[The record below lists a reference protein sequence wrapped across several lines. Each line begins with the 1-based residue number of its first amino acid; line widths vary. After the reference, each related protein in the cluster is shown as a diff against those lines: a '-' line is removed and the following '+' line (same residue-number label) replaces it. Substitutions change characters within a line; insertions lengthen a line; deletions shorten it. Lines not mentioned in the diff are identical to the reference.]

1 MTKPTAGGAVST
13 VVSLGT
19 EALGAAVSA
28 ARRAGEAIRS
38 RASHDGETEPRWH
51 VMTVCASAE
60 EVAPGGKLPEPLSRL
75 GDAIDTQLRPAPGE
89 RGTELACR
97 LHDKEHAGSHGTAEP
112 VTGHDAVHELRTALR
127 HAKAL
132 VETGEVLLPDR
143 PSTNRPTVTG
153 RPLDKVIEEAQGEG
167 RL

>member
-1 MTKPTAGGAVST
+1 MKKPTAGGAVST
-13 VVSLGT
+13 AVGMGT

-28 ARRAGEAIRS
+28 ARRAGEAIRPGT
-38 RASHDGETEPRWH
+38 SHAGESERRWH

-60 EVAPGGKLPEPLSRL
+60 EVAPGGKPPEPLARL
-75 GDAIDTQLRPAPGE
+75 GDAVDTRLRPAPGE

-97 LHDKEHAGSHGTAEP
+97 LHDKEHAGPQGNAEP
-112 VTGHDAVHELRTALR
+112 VTGHATVQELRTALR
-127 HAKAL
+127 QAKAL
-132 VETGEVLLPDR
+132 VETGEILLPDR

-153 RPLDKVIEEAQGEG
+153 RPLDKLIEKARGEG

>member
-1 MTKPTAGGAVST
+1 MKKPTAGGAVST
-13 VVSLGT
+13 VASMGT
-19 EALGAAVSA
+19 EALGAAVSVV
-28 ARRAGEAIRS
+28 RRAGEVIRS
-38 RASHDGETEPRWH
+38 RASHGRETEPRWH

-60 EVAPGGKLPEPLSRL
+60 EVAPGGKLPEPLARL
-75 GDAIDTQLRPAPGE
+75 GDAIETQLRPAPGD

-97 LHDKEHAGSHGTAEP
+97 LHAKEEDGPGDTVEP
-112 VTGHDAVHELRTALR
+112 VNGHDTVQELRTALR

-153 RPLDKVIEEAQGEG
+153 RPLDKLIEKAQGEG

>member
-1 MTKPTAGGAVST
+1 MKKPTAGGAVST
-13 VVSLGT
+13 VASMGT
-19 EALGAAVSA
+19 EALDAAVSVV
-28 ARRAGEAIRS
+28 RRAGEAIRS
-38 RASHDGETEPRWH
+38 RTSHAGETEHRWH

-60 EVAPGGKLPEPLSRL
+60 EVAPGGKLPEPLARL

-97 LHDKEHAGSHGTAEP
+97 LHDKGDAGPRDTAESAN
-112 VTGHDAVHELRTALR
+112 GHDKVQELRTALR

-132 VETGEVLLPDR
+132 VETGEILLPDR

-153 RPLDKVIEEAQGEG
+153 RPLDKLIEKAQGEG